1 MRVIPRYAV
10 AIALLFAALSVGVL
24 WNAPKSSA
32 ASNVIAS
39 PDTAGSVGLHTSLAL
54 DGSGNPVVSYFDNSN
69 GDLKVMHCNDPNCV
83 GGDESIT
90 SPDTAGDV
98 GDYTTSLALDA
109 SGNPVVSYFDSTNGD
124 LNVLHCGNPNCTSGN
139 SITSPDTVGDVG
151 RYSSLALDT
160 SGNPVV
166 SYRDASNQ
174 DLKVLHCGNPNCT
187 SGNSITSPDTLL
199 SVGEYT
205 SLALDGGG
213 NPVVSYTFGDASNGD
228 LKVLHCGDVNC
239 SSGNVITSPDTAGAV
254 GFHTSLALDG
264 SGKPVVSYFDQTNL
278 DLKVLHCGDVNC
290 SLGNV
295 ITSPDTAGD
304 IGFFTSLALDGS
316 GKPVVSYFDNTNA
329 DLKVLH
335 CGDASCSSGNVIT
348 SPDTAGDVA
357 WYTSLALDASGSPVV
372 SYFDVT
378 NADLKVL
385 HCGDPYCG
393 AARPPTPTPGAVG
406 GIVELVSAPHDSPR
420 SQADSSGADASPAVV
435 LAAGVGALG
444 AALAASVWYVRRRR
458 LG

>member
-1 MRVIPRYAV
+1 MI
-10 AIALLFAALSVGVL
+10 S
-24 WNAPKSSA
+24 
-32 ASNVIAS
+32 S
-39 PDTAGSVGLHTSLAL
+39 PDTAGSVGRHTSLAL

-69 GDLKVMHCNDPNCV
+69 GDLKVLHCGDANCSS
-83 GGDESIT
+83 GNSIT
-90 SPDTAGDV
+90 SPDTAGTV
-98 GDYTTSLALDA
+98 GEYTSLTLDA

-124 LNVLHCGNPNCTSGN
+124 LKVLHCGNPNCTSGN
-139 SITSPDTVGDVG
+139 SITSPDTAGDVG
-151 RYSSLALDT
+151 RYNSLALDA

-228 LKVLHCGDVNC
+228 LRVLHCGDANC
-239 SSGNVITSPDTAGAV
+239 SSGNVITSPDTTGAV
-254 GFHTSLALDG
+254 GFYTSLALDG

-278 DLKVLHCGDVNC
+278 DLKVLRCGDANC
-290 SLGNV
+290 SSGNV

-304 IGFFTSLALDGS
+304 VGFFTSLALDG
-316 GKPVVSYFDNTNA
+316 GGNPVVSYFDNTNA

-335 CGDASCSSGNVIT
+335 CGDASCSSGNVIS
-348 SPDTAGDVA
+348 SPDTAGDVGFF
-357 WYTSLALDASGSPVV
+357 TSLALDPSGNPVV

-393 AARPPTPTPGAVG
+393 AAPPATPTPMAVG
-406 GIVELVSAPHDSPR
+406 GIVELLAPQPGSSDRQEASGDGESVS
-420 SQADSSGADASPAVV
+420 VV
-435 LAAGVGALG
+435 ALGVAALG
-444 AALAASVWYVRRRR
+444 ACLGMGVWYFRRRR
-458 LG
+458 WRGIG